1 MARAKGGHRF
11 SAKWNKFASAFSE
24 ALIDCGEQL
33 TKQGETVMIRGCEEW
48 LKKTDAEWP
57 HSTTVTRIGWGANNV
72 SSRSFGGDHDHPW
85 YTGQLHDSVA
95 VRVAD
100 GNRIIATRYMPA
112 KATGGPQTAT
122 AEEAG
127 RDYDRI
133 VGQQFGILMAGRAS
147 RVAQKGTNAQ
157 MFIGAPYAQWVNE
170 QPRHEGFINELNVQ
184 FISFLEDYF
193 SINNGAFRNLLVRPR
208 K

>member
-11 SAKWNKFASAFSE
+11 SAKWNKFASASSE

-33 TKQGETVMIRGCEEW
+33 TKQGETIMIRGCEEW
-48 LKKTDAEWP
+48 LKKTNAEWP
-57 HSTTVTRIGWGANNV
+57 HSTSVVTRNLRTQN
-72 SSRSFGGDHDHPW
+72 FGGDHDHPW

-112 KATGGPQTAT
+112 SATSPQTAT

-133 VGQQFGILMAGRAS
+133 IGQQFGILMAGRAS

-157 MFIGAPYAQWVNE
+157 MFIGVPYAQWVNE

-193 SINNGAFRNLLVRPR
+193 SVNNGAFRNLLVRPR

>member
-11 SAKWNKFASAFSE
+11 SAKWNKFTSTFSE

-48 LKKTDAEWP
+48 LKKTDDEWP
-57 HSTTVTRIGWGANNV
+57 TDW
-72 SSRSFGGDHDHPW
+72 GDHDHPW
-85 YTGQLHDSVA
+85 YTGTLHDSLS

-112 KATGGPQTAT
+112 KATGPQTAT

-133 VGQQFGILMAGRAS
+133 IGQQFGILMAGRAS

-157 MFIGAPYAQWVNE
+157 MFIGVPYAQWVNE

>member
-33 TKQGETVMIRGCEEW
+33 TKQGETIMIRGCEEW
-48 LKKTDAEWP
+48 LKKTNAEWP
-57 HSTTVTRIGWGANNV
+57 HSTSVVTRNLRTQN
-72 SSRSFGGDHDHPW
+72 FGGDHDHPW

-112 KATGGPQTAT
+112 SATSPQTAT

-133 VGQQFGILMAGRAS
+133 IGQQFGILMAGRAS

-157 MFIGAPYAQWVNE
+157 MFIGVPYAQWVNE

-193 SINNGAFRNLLVRPR
+193 SINNGAFRNIIVRPR

>member
-1 MARAKGGHRF
+1 MARARGGHRF

-33 TKQGETVMIRGCEEW
+33 TKQGETIMIRGCEEW
-48 LKKTDAEWP
+48 LKKTNAEWP
-57 HSTTVTRIGWGANNV
+57 HSTSVVTRNLRTQN
-72 SSRSFGGDHDHPW
+72 FGGDHDHPW

-112 KATGGPQTAT
+112 SATSPQTAT

-133 VGQQFGILMAGRAS
+133 IGQQFGILMAGRAS

-157 MFIGAPYAQWVNE
+157 MFIGVPYAQWVNE

>member
-1 MARAKGGHRF
+1 MARAKGGYRF
-11 SAKWNKFASAFSE
+11 SAKWNKFTSAFSD

-48 LKKTDAEWP
+48 LKKTNAEWP
-57 HSTTVTRIGWGANNV
+57 HSTSVVTRNLRTQN
-72 SSRSFGGDHDHPW
+72 FGGDHDHPW

-112 KATGGPQTAT
+112 SATSPQTAT

-133 VGQQFGILMAGRAS
+133 IGQQFGILMAGRAS

-157 MFIGAPYAQWVNE
+157 MFIGVPYAQWVNE

>member
-1 MARAKGGHRF
+1 MARARGGHRF

-33 TKQGETVMIRGCEEW
+33 TKQGETIMIRGCEEW
-48 LKKTDAEWP
+48 LKKTNAEWP
-57 HSTTVTRIGWGANNV
+57 HSTSVVTRNLRTQN
-72 SSRSFGGDHDHPW
+72 FGGDHDHPW

-112 KATGGPQTAT
+112 SATSPQTAT

-133 VGQQFGILMAGRAS
+133 IGQQFGILMAGRAS

-157 MFIGAPYAQWVNE
+157 MFIGVPYAQWVNE

-193 SINNGAFRNLLVRPR
+193 SVNNGAFRNLLVRPR